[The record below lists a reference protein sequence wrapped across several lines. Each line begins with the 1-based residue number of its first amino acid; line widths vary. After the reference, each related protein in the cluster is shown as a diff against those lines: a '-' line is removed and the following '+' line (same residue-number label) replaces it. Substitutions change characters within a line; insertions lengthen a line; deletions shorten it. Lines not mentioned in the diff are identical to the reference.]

1 MNSLRNIISI
11 VALFLAGAML
21 SACGGGGSNSDPAP
35 GSASS
40 SFRMLVYTRTGG
52 FRHASIPNGI
62 EAIQALG
69 AANNF
74 TVDATEDP
82 AVFTDDSLR
91 QYDVVG
97 FINTTG
103 EILDDTQ
110 QAAFERW
117 VRAGGGFVGVHAASD
132 CEYEWPFYGELV
144 GAYFDVHPLP
154 AIYSGGD
161 FGNLGVQPGTF
172 LVEAPEHPAVAH
184 LPAQWMISDEFYS
197 YRTNPRDHVR
207 VLMSIDEGSYLQDPN
222 TSILTPQEIRSGTMG
237 DHPMSW
243 CHDNLGGRAFY
254 TNVGHDP
261 AIYADPAYLQHLLNG
276 ILTAARR
283 VNADCSAPPVAE

>member
-1 MNSLRNIISI
+1 
-11 VALFLAGAML
+11 
-21 SACGGGGSNSDPAP
+21 
-35 GSASS
+35 
-40 SFRMLVYTRTGG
+40 MLVYSRTGG
-52 FRHASIPNGI
+52 FRHASIANGI

-69 AANNF
+69 ETNNF

-82 AVFTDDSLR
+82 AAFTDANLE

-103 EILDDTQ
+103 DILDDTQ
-110 QAAFERW
+110 QSAFERW
-117 VRAGGGFVGVHAASD
+117 VRAGGGFVGVHAAAD

-154 AIYSGGD
+154 AVFSEGD
-161 FGNLGVQPGTF
+161 FNNLGVQPGTF
-172 LVEAPEHPAVAH
+172 LIEAPDHPAVAH
-184 LPAQWMISDEFYS
+184 LPAQWTITDEFYS

-207 VLMSIDEGSYLQDPN
+207 VLMAIDEGSYLPDPN
-222 TSILTPQEIRSGTMG
+222 TSILTPQEIRSGRMG

-254 TNVGHDP
+254 TNVGHSP
-261 AIYADPAYLQHLLNG
+261 AIYQDPAYLEHLLNG

-283 VNADCSAPPVAE
+283 VNADCSAPL

>member
-1 MNSLRNIISI
+1 MKITGSAIWIA
-11 VALFLAGAML
+11 ALMVTGPML
-21 SACGGGGSNSDPAP
+21 SGCGGGSDSEP
-35 GSASS
+35 GTSS
-40 SFRMLVYTRTGG
+40 TDRSFRMLVYTRTGG
-52 FRHASIPNGI
+52 FRHAAIPDGI

-69 AANNF
+69 EANNF
-74 TVDATEDP
+74 TVDASEDP
-82 AVFTDDSLR
+82 TVFTDDNLR

-103 EILDDTQ
+103 EILDEDQ

-117 VRAGGGFVGVHAASD
+117 VRAGGGFVGVHAAAD

-144 GAYFDVHPLP
+144 GAWFDVHPLP

-172 LVEAPEHPAVAH
+172 LIEAPDHPAVAH

-207 VLMSIDEGSYLQDPN
+207 VLMAIDEGSYLPDPN
-222 TSILTPQEIRSGTMG
+222 TSILTPQEIRSGRMG

-261 AIYADPAYLQHLLNG
+261 AIYTDPAYLEHLLNG